1 MRLFETIDI
10 QENFKNPVLTIGNYD
25 GIHLGHRRIID
36 RVKERARDISGT
48 PMLMTFDPH
57 PLHILG
63 PDREL
68 AAITPREEKVRLI
81 AEAGIEVLFVL
92 PFTADFARLSPE
104 AFVASILVE
113 RLAIK
118 GLVIGYDF
126 RFGTGGKG
134 EVGLLREL
142 GAGQGFFVEVIGAV
156 TVAGEKVGSNR
167 IRKLVEEGDAA
178 FARMLLARPYA
189 IEGTVVR
196 AKGRGAAIGYPTI
209 NLGTDYPL
217 IPKTGVYVTRVEIE
231 GQNFGAVTNIGCNPT
246 FEEGGERSIE
256 TFILDFD
263 GLLYGKR
270 VRLHFLARI
279 RDEEKFS
286 SVDALR
292 DRIAADVERARAY
305 FREEGKEGP

>member
-10 QENFKNPVLTIGNYD
+10 REKLKNPVLTIGNYD
-25 GIHLGHRRIID
+25 GIHLGHRQIIE
-36 RVKERARDISGT
+36 RVKERAREIAGT

-68 AAITPREEKVRLI
+68 AAITPREERVRLI

-92 PFTADFARLSPE
+92 PFTADFARLSSE

-113 RLAIK
+113 KLAIK

-126 RFGTGGKG
+126 RFGSGGKG
-134 EVGLLREL
+134 EIGLLREL
-142 GAGQGFFVEVIGAV
+142 GARYGFFVEVIDAV

-167 IRKLVEEGDAA
+167 IRKLVEEGDVAN
-178 FARMLLARPYA
+178 ARKLLARPYV

-196 AKGRGAAIGYPTI
+196 AKGRGATIGFPTI
-209 NLGTDYPL
+209 NLRTDYSL
-217 IPKTGVYVTRVEIE
+217 IPKNGVYVTRAEIE
-231 GQNFGAVTNIGCNPT
+231 GERFGAVTNVGCNPT
-246 FEEGGERSIE
+246 FEEGSERSIE
-256 TFILDFD
+256 TFILDFE

-279 RDEEKFS
+279 RDEAKFS
-286 SVDALR
+286 SVDVLKA
-292 DRIAADVERARAY
+292 RIAADVERARAY
-305 FREEGKEGP
+305 FREEGEEGR